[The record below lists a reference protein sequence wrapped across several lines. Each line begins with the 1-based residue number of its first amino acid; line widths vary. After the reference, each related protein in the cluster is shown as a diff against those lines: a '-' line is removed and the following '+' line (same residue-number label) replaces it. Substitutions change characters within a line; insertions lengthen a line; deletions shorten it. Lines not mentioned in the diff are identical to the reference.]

1 MTMNSTKVG
10 VYIRV
15 STVEQNL
22 DGQRLAIQT
31 WLDGQGLTAVWY
43 EDKSTGNN
51 LDRAAF
57 TALQQDVFNGKVK
70 TVVVYKLDRL
80 SRSLRDGINVLTDWL
95 DAGIR
100 VVSVTQQ
107 LDFSGAAGKLIAS
120 VLFAVSE
127 METETRKE
135 RQADGIKAAKAKG
148 VYKGRAKGTS
158 TVDSGRVREL
168 KAQGLKVTE
177 IATALGISRQ
187 SVYSHLEA

>member
-1 MTMNSTKVG
+1 MSSTKVG

-148 VYKGRAKGTS
+148 VYKGRAKGSS
-158 TVDSGRVREL
+158 TVDSSRVREL
-168 KAQGLKVTE
+168 KAQGLKATE
-177 IATALGISRQ
+177 IATSLGISRQ
-187 SVYSHLEA
+187 SVYSHLGD

>member
-1 MTMNSTKVG
+1 MSSTKVG

-22 DGQRLAIQT
+22 DGQRLSIQT

-148 VYKGRAKGTS
+148 VYKGRAKGSS

-177 IATALGISRQ
+177 IATSLGISRQ
-187 SVYSHLEA
+187 SVYSHLGK

>member
-1 MTMNSTKVG
+1 MNSTKVG

-148 VYKGRAKGTS
+148 VYKGRAKGSS

-177 IATALGISRQ
+177 IATSLGISRQ
-187 SVYSHLEA
+187 SVYSHLGK

>member
-1 MTMNSTKVG
+1 MSCTKVG

-22 DGQRLAIQT
+22 DGQRLSIQT

-148 VYKGRAKGTS
+148 VYKGRAKGSS

-168 KAQGLKVTE
+168 KAQDLKVTE
-177 IATALGISRQ
+177 IATSLGISRQ
-187 SVYSHLEA
+187 SVYSHLGK

>member
-1 MTMNSTKVG
+1 MSSTKVG

-148 VYKGRAKGTS
+148 VYKGRAKGSS

-177 IATALGISRQ
+177 IATSLGISRQ
-187 SVYSHLEA
+187 SVYSHLGK

>member
-1 MTMNSTKVG
+1 MTMTSTKVG

-22 DGQRLAIQT
+22 DGQRLSIQT

-57 TALQQDVFNGKVK
+57 SDLQQDVFNGKVK

-148 VYKGRAKGTS
+148 VYKGRAKGSS
-158 TVDSGRVREL
+158 TVDSGRVQEL
-168 KAQGLKVTE
+168 KSQGLKVTE
-177 IATALGISRQ
+177 IATSLGISRQ
-187 SVYSHLEA
+187 SVYSHLGD

>member
-1 MTMNSTKVG
+1 MNSTKVG

-148 VYKGRAKGTS
+148 VYKGRAKGSS

-177 IATALGISRQ
+177 IATSLGISRQ
-187 SVYSHLEA
+187 SVYSHLGD

>member
-1 MTMNSTKVG
+1 MSSTKVG

-22 DGQRLAIQT
+22 DGQRLSIQT

-107 LDFSGAAGKLIAS
+107 LDFSGATGKLIAS

-148 VYKGRAKGTS
+148 VYKGRAKGSS

-177 IATALGISRQ
+177 IATSLGISRQ
-187 SVYSHLEA
+187 SVYSHLGK

>member
-1 MTMNSTKVG
+1 MSSTKVG

-22 DGQRLAIQT
+22 DGQRLSIQT

-148 VYKGRAKGTS
+148 VYKGRAKGSS

-177 IATALGISRQ
+177 IATSLGISRQ
-187 SVYSHLEA
+187 SVYSHLGD

>member
-1 MTMNSTKVG
+1 MMSSTKVG

-148 VYKGRAKGTS
+148 VYKGRAKGSS

-168 KAQGLKVTE
+168 KSQGLKVTE

-187 SVYSHLEA
+187 SVYSHLGD

>member
-1 MTMNSTKVG
+1 MSSTKVG

-148 VYKGRAKGTS
+148 VYKGRAKGSS

-168 KAQGLKVTE
+168 KSQGLKVTE

-187 SVYSHLEA
+187 SVYSHLGD

>member
-1 MTMNSTKVG
+1 MSSTKVG

-22 DGQRLAIQT
+22 DGQRLSIQT

-57 TALQQDVFNGKVK
+57 SALQHDVFNGKVK

-148 VYKGRAKGTS
+148 VYKGRAKGSS
-158 TVDSGRVREL
+158 TVDSVRVQEL

-177 IATALGISRQ
+177 IAASWK
-187 SVYSHLEA
+187 

>member
-1 MTMNSTKVG
+1 MNSTKVG

-22 DGQRLAIQT
+22 DGQRLSIQT

-148 VYKGRAKGTS
+148 VYKGRAKGSS

-177 IATALGISRQ
+177 IATSLGISRQ
-187 SVYSHLEA
+187 SVYSHMRD

>member
-1 MTMNSTKVG
+1 MMMSSTKVG

-148 VYKGRAKGTS
+148 VYKGRAKGSS

-168 KAQGLKVTE
+168 KSQGLKVTE

-187 SVYSHLEA
+187 SVYSHLGD

>member
-1 MTMNSTKVG
+1 MSSTKVG

-22 DGQRLAIQT
+22 DGQRLSIQT

-43 EDKSTGNN
+43 EDKSTGNS

-148 VYKGRAKGTS
+148 VYKGRAKGSS
-158 TVDSGRVREL
+158 TVDSVRVQEL

-177 IATALGISRQ
+177 IATSLGISRQ
-187 SVYSHLEA
+187 SVYSHLGD

>member
-1 MTMNSTKVG
+1 MSSTKVG

-22 DGQRLAIQT
+22 DGQRLSIQT

-148 VYKGRAKGTS
+148 VYKGRAKGSS
-158 TVDSGRVREL
+158 TVDSVRVQEL

-177 IATALGISRQ
+177 IATSLGISRQ
-187 SVYSHLEA
+187 SVYSHLGK

>member
-1 MTMNSTKVG
+1 MNSTKVG

-22 DGQRLAIQT
+22 DGQRLSIQT

-148 VYKGRAKGTS
+148 VYKGRAKGSS

-177 IATALGISRQ
+177 IATSLGISRQ
-187 SVYSHLEA
+187 SVYSHLGK

>member
-1 MTMNSTKVG
+1 MSSTKVG

-31 WLDGQGLTAVWY
+31 WLDCQGLTAVWY
-43 EDKSTGNN
+43 DDKSTGNN

-148 VYKGRAKGTS
+148 VYKGRAKGSS
-158 TVDSGRVREL
+158 TVDSGRVQEL

-177 IATALGISRQ
+177 IATSLGISRQ
-187 SVYSHLEA
+187 SVYSHLRD

>member
-1 MTMNSTKVG
+1 MSGSKVA
-10 VYIRV
+10 VYVRV
-15 STVEQNL
+15 STVDQNL

-31 WLDGQGLTAVWY
+31 WLDGQGLQARWY

-51 LDRAAF
+51 LDRPAF
-57 TALQQDVFNGKVK
+57 KELQKDVFNGKIK

-95 DAGIR
+95 DAGVR
-100 VVSVTQQ
+100 VVAVTQQ
-107 LDFSGAAGKLIAS
+107 LDFAGAAGKLIAS
-120 VLFAVSE
+120 VLLAIGE

-148 VYKGRAKGTS
+148 VYKGRAKGTN
-158 TVDSGRVREL
+158 TIDGTRAREL

-177 IATALGISRQ
+177 IATALGVSRQ
-187 SVYSHLEA
+187 TVYTHLAG

>member
-1 MTMNSTKVG
+1 MSSTKVG

-22 DGQRLAIQT
+22 DGQRHSIQT

-148 VYKGRAKGTS
+148 VYKGRAKGSS

-177 IATALGISRQ
+177 IATSLGISRQ
-187 SVYSHLEA
+187 SVYSHLGK

>member
-1 MTMNSTKVG
+1 MSSTKVG

-15 STVEQNL
+15 STLEQNL

-31 WLDGQGLTAVWY
+31 WLDGQGLTAVWF

-51 LDRAAF
+51 LGRAAF

-148 VYKGRAKGTS
+148 VYKGRAKGSS

-168 KAQGLKVTE
+168 KSQGLKVTE

-187 SVYSHLEA
+187 SVYSHLGH

>member
-1 MTMNSTKVG
+1 MSSTKVG

-22 DGQRLAIQT
+22 DGQRLSIQT

-148 VYKGRAKGTS
+148 VYKGRAKGSS
-158 TVDSGRVREL
+158 TVDSVRVREL

-177 IATALGISRQ
+177 IATSLGISRQ
-187 SVYSHLEA
+187 SVYSHLRD

>member
-1 MTMNSTKVG
+1 MTMSSTKVG

-15 STVEQNL
+15 STLEQNL

-31 WLDGQGLTAVWY
+31 WLDGQGLTAVWF

-51 LDRAAF
+51 LGRAAF

-148 VYKGRAKGTS
+148 VYKGRAKGSS

-168 KAQGLKVTE
+168 KSQGLKVTE

-187 SVYSHLEA
+187 SVYSHLGH

>member
-1 MTMNSTKVG
+1 MSSTKVG

-148 VYKGRAKGTS
+148 VYKGRAKGSS
-158 TVDSGRVREL
+158 TVDSGRVQEL

-177 IATALGISRQ
+177 IATSLGISRQ
-187 SVYSHLEA
+187 SVYSHLRD

>member
-1 MTMNSTKVG
+1 MSSTKVG

-31 WLDGQGLTAVWY
+31 WLDCQGLTAVWY

-148 VYKGRAKGTS
+148 VYKGRAKGSS
-158 TVDSGRVREL
+158 TVDSVRVREL

-177 IATALGISRQ
+177 IATSLGISRQ
-187 SVYSHLEA
+187 SVYSHLGD

>member
-1 MTMNSTKVG
+1 MTSTKVG

-22 DGQRLAIQT
+22 DGQRLSIQT

-57 TALQQDVFNGKVK
+57 SDLQQDVFNGKVK

-148 VYKGRAKGTS
+148 VYKGRAKGSS
-158 TVDSGRVREL
+158 TVDSGRVQEL
-168 KAQGLKVTE
+168 KSQGLKVTE
-177 IATALGISRQ
+177 IATSLGISRQ
-187 SVYSHLEA
+187 SVYSHLGD

>member
-1 MTMNSTKVG
+1 MSSTKVG

-22 DGQRLAIQT
+22 DGQRLSIQT

-148 VYKGRAKGTS
+148 VYKGRVKGSS
-158 TVDSGRVREL
+158 TVDSVRVQEL

-177 IATALGISRQ
+177 IATSLGISRQ
-187 SVYSHLEA
+187 SVYSHLGD

>member
-1 MTMNSTKVG
+1 MSSTKVG

-31 WLDGQGLTAVWY
+31 WLDCQGLTAVWY

-57 TALQQDVFNGKVK
+57 SALQHDVFNGKVK

-95 DAGIR
+95 DAGLR

-148 VYKGRAKGTS
+148 VYKGRAKGSS
-158 TVDSGRVREL
+158 TVDSVRVREL

-177 IATALGISRQ
+177 IATSLGISRQ
-187 SVYSHLEA
+187 SVYSHWGD

>member
-1 MTMNSTKVG
+1 MSSTKVG

-31 WLDGQGLTAVWY
+31 WLDCQGLTAVWY

-148 VYKGRAKGTS
+148 VYKGRAKGSS
-158 TVDSGRVREL
+158 TVDSVRVQEL

-177 IATALGISRQ
+177 IAASWK
-187 SVYSHLEA
+187 

>member
-1 MTMNSTKVG
+1 MSSTKVG

-15 STVEQNL
+15 STLEQNL

-51 LDRAAF
+51 LGRAAF

-148 VYKGRAKGTS
+148 VYKGRAKGSS

-168 KAQGLKVTE
+168 KSQGLKVTE

-187 SVYSHLEA
+187 SVYSHLGH

>member
-1 MTMNSTKVG
+1 MTMSSTKVG

-148 VYKGRAKGTS
+148 VYKGRAKGSS
-158 TVDSGRVREL
+158 TVDSVRVQEL

-177 IATALGISRQ
+177 IATSLGISRQ
-187 SVYSHLEA
+187 SVYSHLED

>member
-1 MTMNSTKVG
+1 MSSTKVG

-148 VYKGRAKGTS
+148 VYKGRAKGSS
-158 TVDSGRVREL
+158 TVDSGRVQEL

-177 IATALGISRQ
+177 IATSLGISRQ
-187 SVYSHLEA
+187 SVYSHLGD

>member
-1 MTMNSTKVG
+1 MSSTKVG

-22 DGQRLAIQT
+22 DGQRLSIQT

-148 VYKGRAKGTS
+148 VYKGRAKGSS
-158 TVDSGRVREL
+158 TVDSVRVREL

-177 IATALGISRQ
+177 IATSLGISRQ
-187 SVYSHLEA
+187 SVYSHLGD